1 MSEADELALLEG
13 SGMGAVLEEAA
24 TALAGPLEHWELRG
38 LHHRP
43 GAGVT
48 GIYALRYGMP
58 GGSVEGFLCVTT
70 RRVAGDFPRS
80 VRLAGPGGTV
90 LLVWS
95 HPHDPLLP
103 GLGWACDPRSV
114 GPALFGVR
122 AAGLTT
128 LGYRPMR
135 RAVLRAEGAGETRYL
150 KVLPAGGA
158 AALRRRHDQL
168 ISAGLPAPQPVA
180 SPGADVLV
188 TMPAAGTPLA
198 QRFMVNGAAEVHP
211 QVLIDLL
218 DSFPRTVLEF
228 PEKQPWSARVRDYS
242 RAAVAA
248 LPEESARITRLA
260 LRVEELVRS
269 APAGPIV
276 ATHGDFHEGNLLV
289 ADGGITGVLD
299 LDAVGPGHL
308 VDDLGCFLAHL
319 AVLPSV
325 DERYRHV
332 PDAVRRF
339 QEAFEEHVDPA
350 ALRARAAGVALTLIA
365 GARNTRGQQAGGRRA
380 EALGRL
386 QAAEA
391 FLDVQRGMQPEVS

>member
-13 SGMGAVLEEAA
+13 SGMGAVLDAAA
-24 TALAGPLEHWELRG
+24 TALAGPLEHWDLRG

-43 GAGVT
+43 GAGIT
-48 GIYALRYGMP
+48 GIYAIQYGTST
-58 GGSVEGFLCVTT
+58 GSAEGFLCVTT
-70 RRVAGDFPRS
+70 RRVPGVHPRS
-80 VRLAGPGGTV
+80 VRLAGPCGTA

-95 HPHDPLLP
+95 HPNDPLLP
-103 GLGWACDPRSV
+103 GLRWACDPQSV

-122 AAGLTT
+122 AAGLAT

-150 KVLPAGGA
+150 KVLPAGRA

-168 ISAGLPAPQPVA
+168 IGAGLPVPQPVG

-198 QRFMVNGAAEVHP
+198 QRLMVNGAAEIQP
-211 QVLIDLL
+211 QALIDLL
-218 DSFPRTVLEF
+218 DRFPRAVLEL
-228 PEKQPWSARVRDYS
+228 PEKQPWSARARDYA

-260 LRVEELVRS
+260 LQVEEMVRS

-289 ADGGITGVLD
+289 ADGAVTGVLD

-339 QEAFEEHVDPA
+339 QEAFEERVDPA

-365 GARNTRGQQAGGRRA
+365 GARNTRGQRAGGWRA
-380 EALGRL
+380 GALGRL

-391 FLDVQRGMQPEVS
+391 FLDAHSGMDRRVS